1 MDITESTYWRTI
13 ISTLLLHHTYW
24 LDGPNLWAD
33 RPCVLAL
40 FEFKGKPSDLSD
52 FENSPL
58 KLLEALGDHVLEL
71 HAKAGQG
78 VKFYTVEA
86 HLSKGQENQSMFR
99 LVFRSPDRRV
109 GKICLDTAL
118 DALHARLEGNAFD
131 EEERLKAI
139 KTSVDYNAFGPSTN
153 HIVEAAYRRDIPVI
167 RLNDGNL
174 VQLGYGSVQE
184 RIWTA
189 ETSRTSAIAEYVA
202 CEKPLSKI
210 LLSYCG
216 VPIPEGDIA
225 NSPEE
230 AWDKA
235 QDIGLPV
242 VIKPSDGNHSRGVS
256 LDLKA
261 EAEIHKAWH
270 LANAEGSEVIVEK
283 FIPGSEHRVLVV
295 AGKVQ
300 AVARGELIEVIGDG
314 SSNIQKLIDEQI
326 NTDPR
331 RGEAEEYPLEP
342 IVFSSNPLALLEVQR
357 QGFEPESVPKAG
369 QKVLIQRNGNAS
381 EDVTDLIHPSI
392 AQMCELAAKVVG
404 LDVAGIDLVCEDISA
419 PVHSQAAGVVEVN
432 AGPGLLMHLKPSKGT
447 PRDIGTPIVES
458 LFPSKAGIEHQ
469 DKELAGKIPVLC
481 YNPEGL
487 PRYGERMAKVL
498 RSKGL
503 RTVLHDQQGMWL
515 EDEFSKA
522 TVNTTRDEL
531 ARRSLTS
538 KHIDAAIFEFESS
551 SMLTTGLPFHRPG
564 ALVIASAHCPGQS
577 LAAFGLDTPDSQIRI
592 LEAAVDLLTQDC
604 ILILNADQ
612 PSLAHLSQR
621 SEAKVIWISE
631 SLHAPHTQDLIRSG
645 AKVAAMDDLEIHLF
659 HGRPQALHQICR
671 EGPFGA
677 VTSGLEDLCL
687 LATTWGME
695 LDLAF
700 FYMSMSLG
708 KRNSRKAATHA

>member
-1 MDITESTYWRTI
+1 M
-13 ISTLLLHHTYW
+13 
-24 LDGPNLWAD
+24 
-33 RPCVLAL
+33 LAL
-40 FEFKGKPSDLSD
+40 FEFKGKPSDLAGFD
-52 FENSPL
+52 NSPL
-58 KLLEALGDHVLEL
+58 KLLNKLGQLVMDL
-71 HAKAGQG
+71 HAKAGQS
-78 VKFYTVEA
+78 VKFHTAEE
-86 HLSKGQENQSMFR
+86 HGTHGLFR

-109 GKICLDTAL
+109 GKICLDAAL
-118 DALHARLEGNAFD
+118 DALHAELENTVFD

-139 KTSVDYNAFGPSTN
+139 RSSVDYNAFGPSTN

-174 VQLGYGSVQE
+174 VQLGYGSLQE

-202 CEKPLSKI
+202 CEKPLSKV

-216 VPIPEGDIA
+216 VPIPEGEIA
-225 NSPEE
+225 TSPED
-230 AWDKA
+230 AWEKA
-235 QDIGLPV
+235 QDIGVPV

-300 AVARGELIEVIGDG
+300 AVARGELIEVVGDG
-314 SSNIQKLIDEQI
+314 QSDIQKLIDEQI
-326 NTDPR
+326 NIDPR

-357 QGFEPESVPKAG
+357 QGFEPDSVPAMG

-381 EDVTDLIHPSI
+381 EDVTDLIHPSV

-419 PVHSQAAGVVEVN
+419 PIHSQAAGVVEVN
-432 AGPGLLMHLKPSKGT
+432 AGPGLLMHLKPSNGT

-458 LFPSKAGIEHQ
+458 LFPTPTSNH
-469 DKELAGKIPVLC
+469 DLAGKIPVLC
-481 YNPEGL
+481 YSPEGL
-487 PRYGERMAKVL
+487 THYGERMAKVL
-498 RSKGL
+498 RARGL
-503 RTVLHDQQGMWL
+503 RTVLHDQEGMWL

-522 TVNTTRDEL
+522 TVSTTRDEL

-564 ALVIASAHCPGQS
+564 TLVIASPQCSGTQ
-577 LAAFGLDTPDSQIRI
+577 LEEFGLASEASRIRI
-592 LEAAVDLLTQDC
+592 WEAAVDLLTEDC

-612 PSLAHLSQR
+612 PSLAHLSTR
-621 SEAKVIWISE
+621 SQAKLIWVSE
-631 SLHAPHTQDLIRSG
+631 HLHAEHTQALINSG
-645 AKVAAMDDLEIHLF
+645 ARVAAMDDLEIHLF
-659 HGRPQALHQICR
+659 HNRPQAMHQICR

-677 VTSGLEDLCL
+677 ITPGLEDLCL
-687 LATTWGME
+687 LATTWGMG

-700 FYMSMSLG
+700 FYMSMSLS
-708 KRNSRKAATHA
+708 KKKSAKTAVIA

>member
-1 MDITESTYWRTI
+1 MDITESTYWRII
-13 ISTLLLHHTYW
+13 ISTLLLHQTYW

-40 FEFKGKPSDLSD
+40 FEFNGKPSDLTGFD
-52 FENSPL
+52 NSPL
-58 KLLEALGDHVLEL
+58 KLLNALGEHVVEL
-71 HAKAGQG
+71 HAKAGQW
-78 VKFYTVEA
+78 VKFHTVEA
-86 HLSKGQENQSMFR
+86 HPGKEADGQELYR
-99 LVFRSPDRRV
+99 LIFRSPDRRV

-118 DALHARLEGNAFD
+118 DALHARLEGRAFD
-131 EEERLKAI
+131 EEEYLKAI
-139 KTSVDYNAFGPSTN
+139 RSSVDYNAFGPSTN

-174 VQLGYGSVQE
+174 VQLGYGSLQE

-202 CEKPLSKI
+202 CEKPLSKV

-216 VPIPEGDIA
+216 VPIPEGEIA
-225 NSPEE
+225 TSPED

-242 VIKPSDGNHSRGVS
+242 VVKPSDGNHSRGVS
-256 LDLKA
+256 LDLKT
-261 EAEIHKAWH
+261 EADIHKAWH

-300 AVARGELIEVIGDG
+300 AVARGELIEVVGDG
-314 SSNIQKLIDEQI
+314 KSDIQKLIDEQI

-331 RGEAEEYPLEP
+331 RGEAEEFPLEP

-357 QGFEPESVPKAG
+357 QGFEPESVPRAG
-369 QKVLIQRNGNAS
+369 QRVLIQRNGNAS

-458 LFPSKAGIEHQ
+458 LFPSNTGN
-469 DKELAGKIPVLC
+469 DLAGKIPVLC
-481 YNPEGL
+481 YNPDGL
-487 PRYGERMAKVL
+487 PQYGERMAKVL
-498 RSKGL
+498 RSKGM

-551 SMLTTGLPFHRPG
+551 SMLCTGLPFHRPG
-564 ALVIASAHCPGQS
+564 LLVIASPQCSGSRMAE
-577 LAAFGLDTPDSQIRI
+577 FGLDNPASQIRI
-592 LEAAVDLLTQDC
+592 LEAAVDLLNKDC

-612 PSLAHLSQR
+612 PKLLPLSQR
-621 SEAKVIWISE
+621 SQAKVIWISE
-631 SLHAPHTQDLIRSG
+631 DLHATHTQDLIQSG
-645 AKVAAMDDLEIHLF
+645 AKVVAMDGLDIHLF
-659 HGRPQALHQICR
+659 HGRPQALHRIGR

-677 VTSGLEDLCL
+677 ITPALEDLCL
-687 LATTWGME
+687 LASTWGLE

-700 FYMSMSLG
+700 FYMSMSLS
-708 KRNSRKAATHA
+708 KANSRKAVLHA

>member
-1 MDITESTYWRTI
+1 MDIADSIDWRTI
-13 ISTLLLHHTYW
+13 ISTLVLHQTYW

-40 FEFKGKPSDLSD
+40 FEFKGKPSDLVG

-58 KLLEALGDHVLEL
+58 KLINKLGEHVVDL
-71 HAKAGQG
+71 HAKAGQN
-78 VKFYTVEA
+78 VKFHTVEE
-86 HLSKGQENQSMFR
+86 HGITGHGSQGRYR
-99 LVFRSPDRRV
+99 LIFRSPDRRV

-118 DALHARLEGNAFD
+118 DALHAQLENIPFD
-131 EEERLKAI
+131 EEDRLKAI

-174 VQLGYGSVQE
+174 VQLGYGSQQE

-202 CEKPLSKI
+202 CEKPLSKV

-216 VPIPEGDIA
+216 VPIPEGEIA
-225 NSPEE
+225 NSPED
-230 AWDKA
+230 AWEKA
-235 QDIGLPV
+235 QDIGVPV

-270 LANAEGSEVIVEK
+270 LANDEGSEVIVEK

-300 AVARGELIEVIGDG
+300 AVARGELIEVVGDG
-314 SSNIQKLIDEQI
+314 KSNIQKLTDEQI
-326 NTDPR
+326 NIDPR

-357 QGFEPESVPKAG
+357 QGFEPDSVPQAG
-369 QKVLIQRNGNAS
+369 QRVLIQRNGNAS

-458 LFPSKAGIEHQ
+458 LFPTPAMGH
-469 DKELAGKIPVLC
+469 DLAGKIPVVC
-481 YNPEGL
+481 YSPDGL
-487 PRYGERMAKVL
+487 THYGERMAKVL

-503 RTVLHDQQGMWL
+503 RTVLHDLEGMWL

-538 KHIDAAIFEFESS
+538 KHIDAAIFEFESN

-564 ALVIASAHCPGQS
+564 CLVIASPHCSGDK
-577 LAAFGLDTPDSQIRI
+577 LEEFGLSSEANRIRI
-592 LEAAVDLLTQDC
+592 WEAAVDLLNEDC

-621 SEAKVIWISE
+621 SQAKVIWISE
-631 SLHAPHTQDLIRSG
+631 NLHAEHTQALIKSG
-645 AKVAAMDDLEIHLF
+645 AQVAAMDDLEIHLF
-659 HGRPQALHQICR
+659 QGRPQALHQICR

-677 VTSGLEDLCL
+677 ITSGLEDLCL
-687 LATTWGME
+687 LATTWGMD

-700 FYMSMSLG
+700 FYMSMSLS
-708 KRNSRKAATHA
+708 KKNTRKAALQA

>member
-13 ISTLLLHHTYW
+13 ISTLLLHQTYW

-40 FEFKGKPSDLSD
+40 FEFKGRPSVSD
-52 FENSPL
+52 EANSPL
-58 KLLEALGDHVLEL
+58 KLLERLGEHVVKL
-71 HAKAGQG
+71 HAKAGQW
-78 VKFYTVEA
+78 VKFYKVEEHPGKNA
-86 HLSKGQENQSMFR
+86 EGPGMFR
-99 LVFRSPDRRV
+99 LIFRSPDRRV

-118 DALHARLEGNAFD
+118 DALHAQLEGQAFD

-174 VQLGYGSVQE
+174 VQLGYGSLQE

-202 CEKPLSKI
+202 CEKPLSKV

-216 VPIPEGDIA
+216 VPIPEGEIA

-270 LANAEGSEVIVEK
+270 LANEEGSEVIVEK

-300 AVARGELIEVIGDG
+300 AVARGELIEVVGDG
-314 SSNIQKLIDEQI
+314 VSDIQKLIDEQI

-342 IVFSSNPLALLEVQR
+342 IVFSTNPLALLEVQR
-357 QGFEPESVPKAG
+357 QGFEPHSIPKSG

-458 LFPSKAGIEHQ
+458 LFPSKVGN
-469 DKELAGKIPVLC
+469 DLPGKIPVLC

-487 PRYGERMAKVL
+487 PHYGARMAKVL

-503 RTVLHDQQGMWL
+503 RTVLHDQEGMWL

-551 SMLTTGLPFHRPG
+551 GMLTTGLPFHRPG
-564 ALVIASAHCPGQS
+564 ALIIADAQCRGKN
-577 LAAFGLDTPDSQIRI
+577 LADFGLDSKGGQLRI
-592 LEAAVDLLTQDC
+592 WEAAVDLLTPDC

-612 PSLAHLSQR
+612 PELAYLSQR
-621 SEAKVIWISE
+621 SQSRLIWISE
-631 SLHAPHTQDLIRSG
+631 NLHAPHTQELIRTG
-645 AKVAAMDDLEIHLF
+645 ARVAAMDGLEIHLF

-687 LATTWGME
+687 LATTWGMD

-700 FYMSMSLG
+700 FYMSMSLS
-708 KRNSRKAATHA
+708 KSNTRRAAIQA

>member
-1 MDITESTYWRTI
+1 VGIAESTYWRTI
-13 ISTLLLHHTYW
+13 ISTLVLHQSFW

-40 FEFKGKPSDLSD
+40 FEFKGKSSDLASFD
-52 FENSPL
+52 HSAL
-58 KLLEALGDHVLEL
+58 KLLDKLGEHVVEL
-71 HAKAGQG
+71 HSKVGQC
-78 VKFYTVEA
+78 VKFHTVEE
-86 HLSKGQENQSMFR
+86 HGTKGLYR
-99 LVFRSPDRRV
+99 LIFRSPDRRV

-118 DALHARLEGNAFD
+118 DALHAKLENSPFD

-139 KTSVDYNAFGPSTN
+139 RSSVDYNAFGPSTN

-174 VQLGYGSVQE
+174 VQLGYGSLQE

-202 CEKPLSKI
+202 CEKPLSKV

-216 VPIPEGDIA
+216 VPIPEGEIA
-225 NSPEE
+225 LSPED

-235 QDIGLPV
+235 QNIGLPV

-300 AVARGELIEVIGDG
+300 AVARGELIEVVGDG
-314 SSNIQKLIDEQI
+314 KSDIQKLIDEQI
-326 NTDPR
+326 NIDPR

-342 IVFSSNPLALLEVQR
+342 IVFSTNPLALLEVQR
-357 QGFEPESVPKAG
+357 QGFEPDSVPKLG

-458 LFPSKAGIEHQ
+458 LFPTQEGH
-469 DKELAGKIPVLC
+469 DLAGKIPVLC
-481 YNPEGL
+481 YSPDGL
-487 PRYGERMAKVL
+487 THYGERMAKVL

-503 RTVLHDQQGMWL
+503 RTVLHDQEGMWL

-522 TVNTTRDEL
+522 TVSTTRDEL

-564 ALVIASAHCPGQS
+564 TLVIASPQCSGAK
-577 LAAFGLDTPDSQIRI
+577 LEEFGLSSEASRIRI
-592 LEAAVDLLTQDC
+592 WEAAVDLLNEDC

-612 PSLAHLSQR
+612 PSLAHLSTR
-621 SEAKVIWISE
+621 SQAKVIWISE
-631 SLHAPHTQDLIRSG
+631 NLHAEHTQDLIKSG
-645 AKVAAMDDLEIHLF
+645 ARVAAMDDLEIHLF

-677 VTSGLEDLCL
+677 ITSSLEDLCL
-687 LATTWGME
+687 LATTWGMN

-700 FYMSMSLG
+700 FYMSMSLS
-708 KRNSRKAATHA
+708 KKNSRKAALHA